1 MYNVNEMFI
10 YGILSTIIF
19 LTLLPFYYIV
29 RVIQKKYLY
38 GWREKLGF
46 LKSPDLGEKVIM
58 LHGVSVGEIIAL
70 ENLTKK
76 IKETFPDYKIVITT
90 GTKTGQD
97 IAHKKYAEIADFIT
111 YFPFDIPFAVNSF
124 LNKVRPSVVLIA
136 ETELWPNF
144 AYYCK
149 KKNIPLFVINGRIS
163 DSTFNAYKRLKFFFK
178 HILSNYTG
186 LFTQSIEDRDKLIAI
201 GANPQTTEFMGNLK
215 FDIKKLDVSIDIGKG
230 ENKLIIAGST
240 HKGEDEIV
248 LEAFKNVKQK
258 VRNPKLLLAS
268 RHLERIPDI
277 VELVKSTGLSYGFR
291 SKGDTFAEKDI
302 ILLDTMGELGKMYAI
317 CDFAFIGG
325 SFNKTGGHNPL
336 EAAVYNKP
344 VITGPCIHN
353 FKDIYGILTHT
364 NAGKLVKTPQE
375 LESHM
380 LKLLTD
386 KEFYKSAQNDCFKVF
401 ESQKGALDFV
411 IGKLRQIL

>member
-76 IKETFPDYKIVITT
+76 TKETFPDYKIVITT

-163 DSTFNAYKRLKFFFK
+163 DTTFNAYKRLKFFFK

-258 VRNPKLLLAS
+258 VSNAKLLLAS

>member
-163 DSTFNAYKRLKFFFK
+163 DTTFNAYKRLKFFFK

-201 GANPQTTEFMGNLK
+201 GTNPQTTEFMGNLK

-258 VRNPKLLLAS
+258 VSNAKLLLAS

>member
-90 GTKTGQD
+90 GTKTGQG

>member
-76 IKETFPDYKIVITT
+76 IKETFPDYKIMITT

-163 DSTFNAYKRLKFFFK
+163 DTTFNAYKRLKFFFK

-258 VRNPKLLLAS
+258 VSNAKLLLAS

>member
-1 MYNVNEMFI
+1 MFI

-76 IKETFPDYKIVITT
+76 IKETFPDYKI
-90 GTKTGQD
+90 
-97 IAHKKYAEIADFIT
+97 ADFIT

-163 DSTFNAYKRLKFFFK
+163 DTTFNAYKRLKFFFK